1 MTVYDDLGVRPI
13 INASGPLTRLSGMPL
28 APEVASAMAEAAQY
42 CVRIEDL
49 QEAAG
54 RYLAEVTGAEAGY
67 VTTGAAAGLALGAAA
82 CIARYDVAAMDH
94 LPDVTGLRHE
104 IIIQRPHLTAY
115 THALRLSGAQLVE
128 VGYLG
133 YPGQGTTWPWQI
145 EAAITPDTAA
155 IAFSYGQAGGVVPL
169 EGVVALAHR
178 HELPVIVDAAGA
190 LPPAANLRQ
199 LIATGADLVAFS
211 GGKAIGGPQASGI
224 LVGRADLIESV
235 ALQHQDMDVYPATWT
250 WRERYL
256 TTGRL
261 PGPPHHGLGRPMK
274 VGKEEIVGLVVALR
288 RFLARDDQAARQAQ
302 AAQLATILAAIAGIP
317 GVSGR
322 LLDERPGTR
331 AYPVAVITL
340 DEQTL
345 GRSATDLV
353 NDLLVADPPLA
364 VSQNFLGQ
372 NAIGLVAAAFR
383 PDDEARAAAVLRQV
397 LTGVTKRVE

>member
-13 INASGPLTRLSGMPL
+13 INAAGPMTRLSGMPL

-67 VTTGAAAGLALGAAA
+67 VTTGAAAGLALSAAA
-82 CIARYDVAAMDH
+82 CLARHDVAAMDR
-94 LPDVTGLRHE
+94 LPDVAGLRHE

-115 THALRLSGAQLVE
+115 THALRLSGARLVE

-133 YPGQGTTWPWQI
+133 FPGQGTTWPWQI
-145 EAAITPDTAA
+145 EAAITPQTAA
-155 IAFSYGQAGGVVPL
+155 IAFSYGSAGGVVPL
-169 EGVVALAHR
+169 EDVVALAH
-178 HELPVIVDAAGA
+178 HHDLPVIVDAAGA
-190 LPPAANLRQ
+190 LPPAENLRK
-199 LIATGADLVAFS
+199 LIAAGADLVAFS

-224 LVGRADLIESV
+224 LAGRADLIESV

-256 TTGRL
+256 ATGRL

-288 RFLARDDQAARQAQ
+288 RFLARDDQAEWQAQ
-302 AAQLATILAAIAGIP
+302 AALLTGILTDIAGIP
-317 GVSGR
+317 GVSGQ
-322 LLDERPGTR
+322 LLEGQR
-331 AYPVAVITL
+331 AYPTAVITL
-340 DEQTL
+340 DEQAL
-345 GRSATDLV
+345 GRSSTDIV
-353 NDLLVADPPLA
+353 NELLAADPPLA

-372 NAIGLVAAAFR
+372 HAIGLVAAAFR
-383 PDDEARAAAVLRQV
+383 PGDDERAAAVLCQV
-397 LTGVTKRVE
+397 LTQRANQRG